1 MDNLNLGPEKDDGN
15 IEYKWKLNNL
25 TQNRIEELIT
35 QMNYRLIEGN
45 GEAIYEIGVKDDG
58 FPIGVTDELM
68 KESIKNLEK
77 ISKNCNSKYS
87 ILSKKEVS
95 KDKFVSEIL
104 IRRKNIKNNYIDLSI
119 VVAGNVDAGKTSTIG
134 VLISGKLD
142 NGRGLSRVEVFNFKH
157 EIESG
162 RTSSIAQEILGY
174 DSEGNVVNDSSVR
187 KMSWPEIVRES
198 SKIVSFYDLAGHEK
212 YLRTTIY
219 GFSSTYPDYAMI
231 LIGANMGITHM
242 TREHISLCLSYKIP
256 FFVIFTKI
264 DIAPEDVYENNK
276 KIFKKIIKS
285 PGVRRISIE
294 MKTEEDVILGAKNM
308 INENIVPY
316 LEISNT
322 TGKNID
328 ILKKFLNLLPQRNH
342 LKKFENEPVEFTV
355 DEKYNITGI
364 GTVVSGVMLRGRVKI
379 GDQLL
384 IGPDK
389 SGLYKNT
396 QVKSIHYKRVN
407 VDEAKSG
414 SYVCFNIKKI
424 AKAWVKRGMTIIS
437 SHDQPKTVWEF
448 DAKTTILQ
456 SHHTTIRVGYEPNIH
471 VNNISQACRIKSIKL
486 ISSKNDVENEE
497 VLRAGDRAIVRFR
510 FCYKPEYIKEGFRV
524 VFRENKVRGIGL
536 ISKIYPTIINKKN

>member
-1 MDNLNLGPEKDDGN
+1 
-15 IEYKWKLNNL
+15 
-25 TQNRIEELIT
+25 
-35 QMNYRLIEGN
+35 
-45 GEAIYEIGVKDDG
+45 
-58 FPIGVTDELM
+58 
-68 KESIKNLEK
+68 
-77 ISKNCNSKYS
+77 
-87 ILSKKEVS
+87 
-95 KDKFVSEIL
+95 
-104 IRRKNIKNNYIDLSI
+104 
-119 VVAGNVDAGKTSTIG
+119 
-134 VLISGKLD
+134 
-142 NGRGLSRVEVFNFKH
+142 
-157 EIESG
+157 
-162 RTSSIAQEILGY
+162 
-174 DSEGNVVNDSSVR
+174 
-187 KMSWPEIVRES
+187 
-198 SKIVSFYDLAGHEK
+198 
-212 YLRTTIY
+212 RTTIY

-389 SGLYKNT
+389 SG
-396 QVKSIHYKRVN
+396 
-407 VDEAKSG
+407 
-414 SYVCFNIKKI
+414 
-424 AKAWVKRGMTIIS
+424 
-437 SHDQPKTVWEF
+437 
-448 DAKTTILQ
+448 
-456 SHHTTIRVGYEPNIH
+456 
-471 VNNISQACRIKSIKL
+471 
-486 ISSKNDVENEE
+486 
-497 VLRAGDRAIVRFR
+497 
-510 FCYKPEYIKEGFRV
+510 
-524 VFRENKVRGIGL
+524 
-536 ISKIYPTIINKKN
+536 